1 MVKVIRE
8 ARQFKV
14 GPVGVARS
22 SRAGVITNE
31 AIAEGANA
39 LSAKFFER
47 AVENAEKRGI
57 ESVEQ
62 YSPEQITTLGADGRP
77 EVYEPPRFMG
87 RIARQAR
94 EKALLNRFQTE
105 IELELSDKAKEFSN
119 TFRRNPEG
127 FKEALT
133 NHTKAMIDV
142 EGSSVFK
149 RFIRQRGEE
158 LTSNVYDSLVKQA
171 NARHDQ
177 DMRLHNAR
185 QNIEAVD
192 AVESYYSI
200 GDIEKAKATIKSIK
214 ETNDNALEA
223 GYILSGE
230 VANTDRNILKAEARG
245 RMTAFLR
252 NARLT
257 MNGIQTLAIAI
268 SSGNPQNLTDDT
280 YDDIRSLL
288 NEAYKDS
295 DLFDSIKE
303 FTLPLLKAAETG
315 KAFEYELSRLRKIRQ
330 NADVVELNQ
339 KAAEAAQ
346 GSNSDQASMID
357 KLIEDFETQKNASD
371 ASLTRTMDTELYKL
385 EMTKITN
392 EVNAFG
398 QALSGIIVSR
408 DADSR
413 EDLSLV
419 AMFLKDQRID
429 STTGDATPYEV
440 LYDKNPALAKSARNF
455 LELHNAFPDFKLL
468 DTLNAD
474 INAIKDDTN
483 FFEKKEQL
491 QNTIQLSQ
499 DLKKLNF
506 ANADQVSDFENKI
519 KNKNTKLGDEQ
530 RASLQENFEF
540 RDGTHKLSNIFNKI
554 KTRQQLLSIDHYVM
568 NKAESEEYKKDYKL
582 TEDEIK
588 AIDEA
593 RTLLGDNAT
602 RVQGQSLSGR
612 REDAITQEEIRIKN
626 RQFFT
631 QALRGPVD
639 NTKDNRDLLSSQF
652 DTYAEKIGADNL
664 IDFIVNTNFD
674 LGGEEE
680 QKLLIMLRQSSI
692 APTGLVSVL
701 ENLVNEGGF
710 VTPNFSIS
718 RVLNIYGSVNNK
730 INITQ
735 NQVYD
740 NAGTSKLL
748 DPALAATLDKLY
760 ASYQNMPSGQMSIK
774 ATDAALVERLKQIRA
789 VKNVPEFQKDLLK
802 QLGMED
808 RTVNNYVLENFGAE
822 IGISQDLLLRAS
834 EVISAHYAESKSD
847 PANINFDPYT
857 AVENFLDTRLKQDS
871 MVKEP
876 LTEKTLHS
884 LNLTTGGNE
893 KLFKTYVKN
902 ELMKNV
908 VEYNKFGERISE
920 ETKYDMFGGLSKVAN
935 KINWE
940 TEEFYLVPYGED
952 TQTKGQV
959 YGVVNKDG
967 LAYQMLVDDGEG
979 NEVLTGISIG
989 TREQEFL
996 DLVAKQQAS
1005 IITEIETD
1013 AQTANIIDEIS
1024 DQYPAGSV
1032 RRKEVFNTL
1041 GKNIVEAFNKLEAS
1055 NADLVQNFN
1064 PDDRIYF
1071 TNGDFSSESLM
1082 ADRLYAMSNMI
1093 KDITNEDP
1101 TALTAE
1107 MQELGDSLNTALKFI
1122 NFLEVPD
1129 GN

>member
-22 SRAGVITNE
+22 SRAGAITNE
-31 AIAEGANA
+31 SIAKGANA

-119 TFRRNPEG
+119 TFRKNPEG

-192 AVESYYSI
+192 AIESYYSI
-200 GDIEKAKATIKSIK
+200 GDIKNAEATIKAIK
-214 ETNDNALEA
+214 ETNKNDLEA

-230 VANTDRNILKAEARG
+230 VANTDRNILKAKARG
-245 RMTAFLR
+245 EITAFLR
-252 NARLT
+252 NKNLT
-257 MNGIQTLAIAI
+257 MFGIKRLSLAIATE
-268 SSGNPQNLTDDT
+268 NPQHLTQSTFDS
-280 YDDIRSLL
+280 IRPMLE
-288 NEAYKDS
+288 EAYKDS

-303 FTLPLLKAAETG
+303 FALPLLKASETEEE
-315 KAFEYELSRLRKIRQ
+315 FELQLSLLKKQKQNQDLRDLT
-330 NADVVELNQ
+330 NAAQD
-339 KAAEAAQ
+339 AAQ
-346 GSNSDQASMID
+346 GDDLDQSTMID
-357 KLIEDFETQKNASD
+357 QLVENFYDQRKQSDNKLD
-371 ASLTRTMDTELYKL
+371 RTLDTELYKA
-385 EMTKITN
+385 EMTAVTN

-419 AMFLKDQRID
+419 AMVLKDQRLD
-429 STTGDATPYEV
+429 SATGDPTPYEV
-440 LYDKNPALAKSARNF
+440 LYDKNPALAKSVRNF
-455 LELHNAFPDFKLL
+455 LELNENFPKFNFL

-519 KNKNTKLGDEQ
+519 ENTKLGDEQ
-530 RASLQENFEF
+530 KASLQESFEF
-540 RDGTHKLSNIFNKI
+540 RNGTHKLSDIFNNI
-554 KTRQQLLSIDHYVM
+554 RSRQQLASIDHYVM
-568 NKAESEEYKKDYKL
+568 NGAQSEEYKEAYEL

-588 AIDEA
+588 KIEEA

-612 REDAITQEEIRIKN
+612 RSDALEYEETQIAN
-626 RQFFT
+626 RKFFA
-631 QALRGPVD
+631 QALSQTVP

-652 DTYAEKIGADNL
+652 DDIAQKMGADNL

-680 QKLLIMLRQSSI
+680 QKLLIMLRQASI
-692 APTGLVSVL
+692 APTGLVSVF

-710 VTPNFSIS
+710 VTPNFSMS
-718 RVLNIYGSVNNK
+718 RVLNIYDSVNNK
-730 INITQ
+730 INLTQ

-748 DPALAATLDKLY
+748 DPALAATLDKLL
-760 ASYQNMPSGQMSIK
+760 ASYKNMPSGQMSVK
-774 ATDAALVERLKQIRA
+774 ATDAALVERLKQIRTI
-789 VKNVPEFQKDLLK
+789 KNVPEFQN
-802 QLGMED
+802 QLEKGLGEV
-808 RTVNNYVLENFGAE
+808 TPNQYVLDNFGKE
-822 IGISQDLLLRAS
+822 IGINQDLLLRAS
-834 EVISAHYAESKSD
+834 EVISVHYAESKSD
-847 PANINFDPYT
+847 PANISFDPHT
-857 AVENFLDTRLKQDS
+857 AVRNFLDTRLKQDS

-876 LTEKTLHS
+876 LSEKTLHS

-893 KLFKTYVKN
+893 KLFKTYIKN

-979 NEVLTGISIG
+979 NKVLTGISIG
-989 TREQEFL
+989 TREQKFL
-996 DLVAKQQAS
+996 DLVAKQKAS
-1005 IITEIETD
+1005 VIDESMTE
-1013 AQTANIIDEIS
+1013 AQTAETIKFIS

-1041 GKNIVEAFNKLEAS
+1041 GKNIVEAFNKLETS

-1082 ADRLYAMSNMI
+1082 ADRLFAISEMI
-1093 KDITNEDP
+1093 KDITDEDP
-1101 TALTAE
+1101 TALTVE
-1107 MQELGDSLNTALKFI
+1107 IEELGKAASDALAFI
-1122 NFLEVPD
+1122 NYLKVPED

>member
-22 SRAGVITNE
+22 SRGG
-31 AIAEGANA
+31 AIVAESIANSANA

-62 YSPEQITTLGADGRP
+62 YSPEQITTLGTDGRP
-77 EVYEPPRFMG
+77 QVYEPPKFMG

-94 EKALLNRFQTE
+94 ERALLNRFQTE
-105 IELELSDKAKEFSN
+105 IEIELADKAREFSN
-119 TFRRNPEG
+119 TFRKNPEG
-127 FKEALT
+127 FKQALT
-133 NHTKAMIDV
+133 THTAEMMKV

-200 GDIEKAKATIKSIK
+200 GDIKKAKETIASIK
-214 ETNDNALEA
+214 RTNKDAVEA
-223 GYILSGE
+223 GYVLSGE
-230 VANTDRNILKAEARG
+230 VANTNRNLLKAAARG
-245 RMTAFLR
+245 QITAFLR
-252 NARLT
+252 DKNLT
-257 MNGIQTLAIAI
+257 MFGIRNLASAIATE
-268 SSGNPQNLTDDT
+268 NPQHLGEKTFDS
-280 YDDIRSLL
+280 IRPLL
-288 NEAYKDS
+288 EEAYKDS

-303 FTLPLLKAAETG
+303 FALPLLNAAQSEEEFQLQVSLLKTQKKNQDLRDMISAAQEAAESD
-315 KAFEYELSRLRKIRQ
+315 EL
-330 NADVVELNQ
+330 
-339 KAAEAAQ
+339 
-346 GSNSDQASMID
+346 DQSIKID
-357 KLIEDFETQKNASD
+357 KLIEDFFDQKKQSD
-371 ASLTRTMDTELYKL
+371 SKLDRTLDSDLHTA
-385 EMTKITN
+385 EMTAVTN

-408 DADSR
+408 DANNL

-419 AMFLKDQRID
+419 AMVLKDQRLD
-429 STTGDATPYEV
+429 SATGDPTPYEV
-440 LYDKNPALAKSARNF
+440 LYDKNPDLAKSVKNF
-455 LELHNAFPDFKLL
+455 LRLDENFPNFNFLN
-468 DTLNAD
+468 TLNAD
-474 INAIKDDTN
+474 INSIRNDTN

-491 QNTIQLSQ
+491 QNTIKLSQ
-499 DLKKLNF
+499 DLKELNLSDP
-506 ANADQVSDFENKI
+506 DQVSNFQNKI
-519 KNKNTKLGDEQ
+519 KTTNLGDEQ
-530 RASLQENFEF
+530 EASLQESFDF
-540 RDGTHKLSNIFNKI
+540 RRGTQQLSNIFNNINSREK
-554 KTRQQLLSIDHYVM
+554 LAAIDHYVM
-568 NKAESEEYKKDYKL
+568 NGAQSEEYKKVYEL

-588 AIDEA
+588 KIEEA

-602 RVQGQSLSGR
+602 RVQGQSLTGR
-612 REDAITQEEIRIKN
+612 RLDALEYEETQIEN
-626 RQFFT
+626 RKFFA
-631 QALRGPVD
+631 QALTQPVD
-639 NTKDNRDLLSSQF
+639 NTKENRDRLSSQF
-652 DTYAEKIGADNL
+652 DNIAEKMGADNL

-674 LGGEEE
+674 LDGEEE
-680 QKLLIMLRQSSI
+680 QKLLIMLRQASI
-692 APTGLVSVL
+692 APTGLVSVF
-701 ENLVNEGGF
+701 ENLINEGGF

-718 RVLNIYGSVNNK
+718 RILNIYASVNNK
-730 INITQ
+730 INTAQ

-748 DPALAATLDKLY
+748 DPALAATLDRLY
-760 ASYQNMPSGQMSIK
+760 ASYRNMPSGQMSVK
-774 ATDAALVERLKQIRA
+774 ATDAALVERLKQITA

-802 QLGMED
+802 QLGMKD
-808 RTVNNYVLENFGAE
+808 GRTVNDYVIENFGKE
-822 IGISQDLLLRAS
+822 IGVSQDLLLRAS
-834 EVISAHYAESKSD
+834 EVVSAHYAESKSD
-847 PANINFDPYT
+847 PTNIPFNPHT
-857 AVENFLDTRLKQDS
+857 AVRNFLDTRLKQDS

-876 LTEKTLHS
+876 LSEKTLHS
-884 LNLTTGGNE
+884 LNLATGGNE
-893 KLFKTYVKN
+893 KLFKTYIKN

-908 VEYNKFGERISE
+908 VEYNEFGELISE

-979 NEVLTGISIG
+979 NKVLTGISIG

-996 DLVAKQQAS
+996 NLVGKQQTAVAQEKLS
-1005 IITEIETD
+1005 KAEEAATIER
-1013 AQTANIIDEIS
+1013 IS
-1024 DQYPAGSV
+1024 NLYPAGSIQ
-1032 RRKEVFNTL
+1032 RKTELNKF
-1041 GKNIVEAFNKLEAS
+1041 GKNIIEVFNKLEAS

-1071 TNGDFSSESLM
+1071 SNGDFSSESIM
-1082 ADRLYAMSNMI
+1082 ASKLHGILNMI
-1093 KDITNEDP
+1093 TDITNEDSA
-1101 TALTAE
+1101 ALTNE
-1107 MQELGDSLNTALKFI
+1107 MQDLGLAAKDALQFI
-1122 NFLEVPD
+1122 QNLKDPQD

>member
-8 ARQFKV
+8 TRQFKV

-22 SRAGVITNE
+22 SRAGTITNE

-47 AVENAEKRGI
+47 AAENAEKRGI

-105 IELELSDKAKEFSN
+105 IEIELADKAREFSN
-119 TFRRNPEG
+119 TFRKNPEG

-133 NHTKAMIDV
+133 HHTKAMIDV

-171 NARHDQ
+171 NTRHDQ

-185 QNIEAVD
+185 QNIEALD
-192 AVESYYSI
+192 AIESYLSI
-200 GDIEKAKATIKSIK
+200 GDVEKAEATIKGIK
-214 ETNDNALEA
+214 KTNDDALEA

-230 VANTDRNILKAEARG
+230 VANTDRNIRKAEARG
-245 RMTAFLR
+245 EMTAFLR
-252 NARLT
+252 KRSLT

-268 SSGNPQNLTDDT
+268 SSGNPQNLTDGV
-280 YDDIRSLL
+280 YDDIRPLL

-303 FTLPLLKAAETG
+303 FALPLLKASETS
-315 KAFEYELSRLRKIRQ
+315 KAFEYELSKIKKIKQ
-330 NADVVELNQ
+330 NLNVAELNQ
-339 KAAEAAQ
+339 QATEAAQ
-346 GSNSDQASMID
+346 GSNSDQAAMIA
-357 KLIEDFETQKNASD
+357 KLIEDFKTQKNISD
-371 ASLTRTMDTELYKL
+371 SELTRTMDIELHKL
-385 EMTKITN
+385 EMTKINN

-408 DADSR
+408 DSDNR

-455 LELHNAFPDFKLL
+455 LELHKEFPNFKLL

-474 INAIKDDTN
+474 INAIKDDTV
-483 FFEKKEQL
+483 FFEKKEKL

-506 ANADQVSDFENKI
+506 ANADQISNF
-519 KNKNTKLGDEQ
+519 KNQLKSMKLGDEQ

-540 RDGTHKLSNIFNKI
+540 RNGTHKLSNIFNKI
-554 KTRQQLLSIDHYVM
+554 KTRQQLLSTDHYVM

-602 RVQGQSLSGR
+602 RVQGLSLSGR
-612 REDAITQEEIRIKN
+612 RGDAITQEEIRIEN
-626 RQFFT
+626 RQFFS
-631 QALRGPVD
+631 QALRQTVP

-652 DTYAEKIGADNL
+652 DDIAEEMGADNL

-680 QKLLIMLRQSSI
+680 QKLLIMLRQASI
-692 APTGLVSVL
+692 APTGLVSVF

-710 VTPNFSIS
+710 VTPDFSMS
-718 RVLNIYGSVNNK
+718 RILNIYGSVNDK
-730 INITQ
+730 INIAQ

-760 ASYQNMPSGQMSIK
+760 ASYLNMPSGQMSIK

-802 QLGMED
+802 QLNMKDG
-808 RTVNNYVLENFGAE
+808 RTVNDYVIENFGKE
-822 IGISQDLLLRAS
+822 IGINQDLLLRAS
-834 EVISAHYAESKSD
+834 EVISVHYAESKSD
-847 PANINFDPYT
+847 PANITFEPKT
-857 AVENFLDTRLKQDS
+857 AVRNFLDTRLKQDS

-876 LTEKTLHS
+876 LSEKTLHS
-884 LNLTTGGNE
+884 LNLTTRGNE
-893 KLFKTYVKN
+893 KLFKTYIKN

-979 NEVLTGISIG
+979 NKVLTGISIG

-996 DLVAKQQAS
+996 DLVSKQQAS
-1005 IITEIETD
+1005 IITETITD
-1013 AQTANIIDEIS
+1013 AQTAEVIDEIS

-1041 GKNIVEAFNKLEAS
+1041 GKNIVEAFNKLETS
-1055 NADLVQNFN
+1055 NADLLQNFN

-1071 TNGDFSSESLM
+1071 TNGDFSSEPLM
-1082 ADRLYAMSNMI
+1082 ADRLYAISNMI

-1101 TALTAE
+1101 TALTVE
-1107 MQELGDSLNTALKFI
+1107 MEELGRAADTALKFI